1 MQRYK
6 NILCVVNPREN
17 ASLVVRRA
25 SDHNIAVDPT
35 SFLPADG
42 DGFTYLGSLSTPPRS
57 EGVRRIVRTEPA
69 TLSRAQV
76 IAYADLLGNTAG
88 PVQPT
93 YDRKVELSID

>member
-1 MQRYK
+1 MQRFK

-17 ASLVVRRA
+17 ASLVVRCA

-57 EGVRRIVRTEPA
+57 EG
-69 TLSRAQV
+69 AQV
-76 IAYADLLGNTAG
+76 VAYADLLGNTAR